1 MNLVDD
7 VDFVFTFCGAVG
19 NFLSDLSNVIY
30 TVVGCSINLDHVH
43 GSSCLDCF
51 THSAFITGTSID
63 RMFTVD
69 RFGKDLRHCGL
80 TGSSGPA
87 EQIGMADA
95 VMPDLIGQSCHNM
108 ILTLDICEIVWSEF
122 SVKGSITH

>member
-87 EQIGMADA
+87 EQICMSDTICIDL
-95 VMPDLIGQSCHNM
+95 VLQCPDDR
-108 ILTLDICEIVWSEF
+108 ILSFYIFEF
-122 SVKGSITH
+122 IRTKLTV